1 MKLKEAILK
10 RRSIRIFDKNK
21 KIDKRTIK
29 EILDVARWAPSHS
42 NTQEVK
48 FIIVDDDKIKRKIV
62 DNGGSPIIG
71 NAPIGILVLYNN
83 ISYNLEYQDY
93 IQSAAAVIQNI
104 CLYAYSKGLGTCW
117 INHLP
122 AKTYLRKLFDI
133 PKTYDPIAY
142 VIMGYPLN
150 SPKNVPRKFE
160 IEDII
165 SYNKLEFSINKT
177 KDVKLKRSLIGI
189 YYILPAWIKRKINPF
204 VHKHFV
210 KRFEN

>member
-21 KIDKRTIK
+21 KVSKKIVKD
-29 EILDVARWAPSHS
+29 ILDIARWAPSHCD
-42 NTQEVK
+42 TQEVK
-48 FIIVDDDKIKRKIV
+48 FIVVDNDEIKRKIV
-62 DNGGSPIIG
+62 DGGGSPIIR

-83 ISYNLEYQDY
+83 VSDNVEYQDY

-122 AKTYLRKLFDI
+122 TKEYLRKLFRV
-133 PKTYDPIAY
+133 PKIYDPIAY

-150 SPKNVPRKFE
+150 PPKNVPRIFG
-160 IEDII
+160 IEEMI
-165 SYNKLEFSINKT
+165 SYNKFESSINEV
-177 KDVKLKRSLIGI
+177 KDIKLKCFFRDI
-189 YYILPAWIKRKINPF
+189 YYMLPTWIKRKINPF
-204 VHKHFV
+204 LQKYFV